1 MRNREG
7 FTFVELMIVMTI
19 MGLLASIALNRMS
32 GTRDRSFVATMRS
45 DLRNL
50 ALAQESYFYDS
61 DIYSSDLSTL
71 EDRGFGVAA
80 GVSLTMNE
88 ATVIGWSATASHAN
102 TAVRCY
108 VYVGL
113 AAPVGSATREGEISC
128 S

>member
-7 FTFVELMIVMTI
+7 FTFVEIMIVLTI
-19 MGLLASIALNRMS
+19 MALLTSIALNRMA

-50 ALAQESYFYDS
+50 ALAQESFFYDF
-61 DIYSSDLSTL
+61 DIYSSDLPVL
-71 EDRGFGVAA
+71 ENRGFGVAP
-80 GVSLTMNE
+80 GVSVAVNE
-88 ATVIGWSATASHAN
+88 ATATGWSATASHAN

-108 VYVGL
+108 IYVGA
-113 AAPVGSATREGEISC
+113 AAPVGSASREGEISC